1 MVFMEWTEECRVGVR
16 QFDDDHRAIVRIAN
30 ELQNAI
36 NVGIDKSQLILIID
50 RVDALATQ
58 HFAHEEVAFDTSG
71 YPNAATHKG
80 HHRVAKA
87 MRDNF
92 RDEVLRA
99 GASHH
104 ALELMLLLK
113 GWFLLHVQHEDKEFG
128 AFLNSKDI
136 R

>member
-1 MVFMEWTEECRVGVR
+1 MAFMEWTDECSVGVR
-16 QFDDDHRAIVRIAN
+16 QFDDDHRAIVQIAD
-30 ELQNAI
+30 ELQKAI

-58 HFAHEEVAFDTSG
+58 HFAHEEVAFDKSG

-80 HHRVAKA
+80 QHSVARA

-92 RDEVLRA
+92 RNEVLRA
-99 GASHH
+99 GASRH
-104 ALELMLLLK
+104 AVELLLLLK
-113 GWFLLHVQHEDKEFG
+113 GWFLLHVQQEDREFG